1 MKKVAFY
8 TLGCKL
14 NFAESSSIARSLEPM
29 GFARA
34 EFQDNPDLFVI
45 NTCSVT
51 EQADKKCKKV
61 VREAKKV
68 NPSSTVVIIGCY
80 AQLKPEE
87 ISAIPGVDL
96 VLGANEKF
104 QLPELLPPYLN
115 RVSSDLP
122 KLIASEI
129 RYDLDYHASY
139 SVNDRTRTFLKVQD
153 GCDYPCSYCTIP
165 LARGQSRSDTVEKVL
180 GLIEEI
186 SAKGVKE
193 IVLTGV
199 NIGDFGIQNGK
210 RVDTFFQLVQA
221 IEEKSSIQRFR
232 ISSIEPNLLTS
243 EMIAFLGASKKFVP
257 HFHIPLQS
265 GSNSVLRLMK
275 RRYQRELYV
284 DRVSSIKEVMPNA
297 CIGVDVIVG
306 HPGETPELFLETYE
320 FLNSLDISY
329 LHVFPYSERPNT
341 YAVDIKP
348 KVDGMQKAE
357 RSKMLHILSDK
368 KRRAFYESQAGLKG
382 QVLFEESAVP
392 GTMEGF
398 SENYVR
404 VVVPFDPLQIN
415 TIQPVRYKSFT
426 DSGDVKGEVLILDP
440 RR

>member
-29 GFARA
+29 GFVRA

-61 VREAKKV
+61 VREAKKI
-68 NPSSTVVIIGCY
+68 NPSAAVVIIGCY

-87 ISAIPGVDL
+87 IAAIPGVDL

-104 QLPELLPPYLN
+104 KLPELIPPYLD
-115 RVSSDLP
+115 RQIADLP

-165 LARGQSRSDTVEKVL
+165 LARGQSRSDTIEKVL

-186 SAKGVKE
+186 AANGVKE

-199 NIGDFGIQNGK
+199 NIGDFGIQQGK
-210 RVDTFFQLVQA
+210 RVETFFDLVKA
-221 IEEKSSIQRFR
+221 IEVKSTIERFR
-232 ISSIEPNLLTS
+232 ISSIEPNLLTP
-243 EMIAFLGASKKFVP
+243 ELIEFLGKSKRFVP

-275 RRYQRELYV
+275 RRYQRELYQ
-284 DRVSSIKEVMPNA
+284 DRVSLIRTVMPDA

-306 HPGETPELFLETYE
+306 HPGETPELFLETYQ
-320 FLNSLDISY
+320 FLNELDISY
-329 LHVFPYSERPNT
+329 LHVFPYSERANT
-341 YAVDIKP
+341 FAVDILP
-348 KVDGMQKAE
+348 KVDGMQKSE

-368 KRRAFYESQAGLKG
+368 KRRSFYESQLNKTGF
-382 QVLFEESAVP
+382 VLFEESTEN
-392 GTMEGF
+392 GLMEGF

-404 VVVPFDPLQIN
+404 LAVHYDPLLIN
-415 TIQPVRYKSFT
+415 TIQPVRYKT
-426 DSGDVKGEVLILDP
+426 IMDSGDVKGEILILG
-440 RR
+440 R

>member
-1 MKKVAFY
+1 MSKVAFY

-14 NFAESSSIARSLEPM
+14 NFAESSSIARSLESM
-29 GFARA
+29 GFVRA
-34 EFQDNPDLFVI
+34 DFQDSPDLFVI

-61 VREAKKV
+61 VREAKKI
-68 NPSSTVVIIGCY
+68 NPAATVVIIGCY

-87 ISAIPGVDL
+87 IAAIPGVDL

-104 QLPELLPPYLN
+104 QLPRLLPPYLA
-115 RVSSDLP
+115 RSTKDLP

-139 SVNDRTRTFLKVQD
+139 SVNDRTRTFLKIQD

-165 LARGQSRSDTVEKVL
+165 LARGQSRSDSIEKVL

-186 SAKGVKE
+186 ASNGVKE

-199 NIGDFGIQNGK
+199 NIGDFGIQHGK
-210 RVDTFFQLVQA
+210 RVETFFDLVRA
-221 IEEKSSIQRFR
+221 IDEKSSISRFR
-232 ISSIEPNLLTS
+232 ISSIEPNLLTPELIS
-243 EMIAFLGASKKFVP
+243 FLGSSTRFVP

-265 GSNSVLRLMK
+265 GSNTVLRLMK

-284 DRVSSIKEVMPNA
+284 DRVSRIRSVMPNA

-306 HPGETPELFLETYE
+306 HPGETAELFLETFE

-329 LHVFPYSERPNT
+329 LHVFPYSERANT

-348 KVDGMQKAE
+348 KVDAMQKAE

-368 KRRAFYESQAGLKG
+368 KRRSFYASQLNQKG
-382 QVLFEESAVP
+382 SVLFEESSAN
-392 GTMEGF
+392 GFMEGF

-404 VVVPFDPLQIN
+404 VVAPYDPLQIN
-415 TIQPVRYKSFT
+415 TIQPVRYKSIAEQ
-426 DSGDVKGEVLILDP
+426 GDILGEILIS
-440 RR
+440 R